1 MPAKPRLARFTCCR
15 CAKVWQA
22 APTPLPVCCP
32 RCDRADWQQARVHKP
47 KRPMSSRTGFL

>member
-1 MPAKPRLARFTCCR
+1 MPAKPRLARFTCQR
-15 CAKVWQA
+15 CSKIWQA

-32 RCDRADWQQARVHKP
+32 RCDRLDWRRQAKKP